1 VNNLNDVL
9 VREGATLRETLECIT
24 KSGKQLALVVDAT
37 GRLVGLATDG
47 DLRKAILRGVS
58 LEAPVEQA
66 MNRTPV
72 VAEPGLSPSAALALM
87 RRRSIR
93 QVPLVDAQR
102 RVVDL
107 LFFDELVAPPSLP
120 NAAVIMAG
128 GEGKRLRPLTDSTP
142 KPMLR
147 VGGKP
152 LLEIMIERLRAAGIQ
167 KILLVLHYK
176 RHVIEAHFGDG
187 ARFGVTIRYHYEA
200 APRGTAGSLH
210 EALNFPGFTDHP
222 LLVVNGDILTKCN
235 FKDMLDFH
243 TQNHAHMTVGTV
255 PYTVDLP
262 YGILEI
268 DGERLAG
275 VKEKPSLDFVI
286 NSGIYVVDPMVL
298 VAMGPGAV
306 KDMPDLIA
314 DVMSRQRR
322 VVAFPIREYWLDVG
336 RLDDFHKAERD
347 VAEGLLE

>member
-9 VREGATLRETLECIT
+9 VRQGATLRETLECIT
-24 KSGKQLALVVDAT
+24 KSGKQLALVVDAD

-66 MNRTPV
+66 MNATPL
-72 VAEPGLSPSAALALM
+72 VAERNLSSGAALVLM

-93 QVPLVDAQR
+93 QLPLVDAER

-107 LFFDELVAPPSLP
+107 LFLDDLVGPPSLP

-128 GEGKRLRPLTDSTP
+128 GEGKRLRPLTESTP
-142 KPMLR
+142 KPLLR

-152 LLEIMIERLRAAGIQ
+152 LLEIMIERLRASGIH
-167 KILLVLHYK
+167 KVLLVLHYK
-176 RHVIEAHFGDG
+176 SHMIKEHFGDG
-187 ARFGVTIRYHYEA
+187 ARLGVRIEYHYED

-210 EALNFPGFTDHP
+210 EALKYPGFTDHP
-222 LLVVNGDILTKCN
+222 LLVINGDILTKCN
-235 FKDMLDFH
+235 FKEMLDFH
-243 TQNHAHMTVGTV
+243 TERRAHMTVGTV

-262 YGILEI
+262 YGILEV
-268 DGERLAG
+268 DGARLAG
-275 VKEKPSLDFVI
+275 VKEKPSIDFVI
-286 NSGIYVVDPMVL
+286 NSGIYVVDPLVL
-298 VAMGPGAV
+298 VAMGHGAV
-306 KDMPDLIA
+306 KDMPELIA
-314 DVMSRQRR
+314 DVMSRDRR